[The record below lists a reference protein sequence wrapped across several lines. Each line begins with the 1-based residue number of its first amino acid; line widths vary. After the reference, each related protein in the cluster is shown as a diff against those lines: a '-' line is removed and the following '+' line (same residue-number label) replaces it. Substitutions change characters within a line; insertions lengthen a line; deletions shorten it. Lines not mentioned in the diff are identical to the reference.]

1 MRVAPFA
8 ARASL
13 TRLAVAATRPPTRA
27 LPTTSSSHRCIDQLT
42 DIKGLLDPARVVI
55 AYEPVWAIGT
65 GVTASPEQ
73 AQETHAAIRKWIRE
87 NVSPACADGIRIQ
100 YGGSANAANA
110 PELSAC
116 PDVDGFLV
124 GGASLKPE
132 FKEIVAAIAKAKK

>member
-1 MRVAPFA
+1 MHSGLSREQYEALKAEEQARAAEKNYGAWGPRFRPADAPFWA
-8 ARASL
+8 TDKFL
-13 TRLAVAATRPPTRA
+13 TKAGAFKRKM
-27 LPTTSSSHRCIDQLT
+27 Q
-42 DIKGLLDPARVVI
+42 
-55 AYEPVWAIGT
+55 
-65 GVTASPEQ
+65 Q